1 MVDRTNGSY
10 RAYATYGLRKD
21 RARTGQEHRIVAW
34 RRVSIDFPP
43 SVFILVSVHPSQ
55 TGTPEKSEVLKQTFE
70 LINAQL
76 YAVEERIRG
85 QARAFDPAV
94 EGYVAYAVE
103 SNGKRLR
110 PALALLAG
118 GATGDISASH
128 LDLAVVVELIHA
140 ATLVHD
146 DILDGAD
153 KRRGQPTA
161 NAKWGNAISV
171 LLGDCLFAHALKIST
186 SFQNGEVG
194 RRIAQAAS
202 EVCSGEI
209 IQTQRRFDLKLSV
222 PDYYKIIEMKTGA
235 LFAVATELGAFLNEA
250 EPEVIG
256 NLRKFGLRLG
266 AAYQVYD
273 DVLDLAGE
281 ERIAGK
287 TLGSDLRKGKLT
299 LPILHLLQVSDA
311 EERHRLCEI
320 ILNGDE
326 AKIGQLITRAIEAGA
341 LKFAIATGRRM
352 VREAQEQLRIVPANK
367 YRDALGGLCTTLDEM
382 ILRLVD

>member
-1 MVDRTNGSY
+1 MKNFTKLENTTDTMDKTQ
-10 RAYATYGLRKD
+10 AL
-21 RARTGQEHRIVAW
+21 
-34 RRVSIDFPP
+34 
-43 SVFILVSVHPSQ
+43 
-55 TGTPEKSEVLKQTFE
+55 KSTFE

-76 YAVEERIRG
+76 YSVEERIRQ

-103 SNGKRLR
+103 SHGKRLR

-118 GATGDISASH
+118 GATGNINSSH
-128 LDLAVVVELIHA
+128 FDLAVILELIHA

-171 LLGDCLFAHALKIST
+171 LLGDCLFAHALKLST
-186 SFQNGEVG
+186 SFQNGEIS
-194 RRIAQAAS
+194 RRIAHAAS

-222 PDYYKIIEMKTGA
+222 PDYYKIIEMKTAA
-235 LFAVATELGAFLNEA
+235 LFAAACELGALINEA
-250 EPEVIG
+250 APEVIDA
-256 NLRKFGLRLG
+256 LRIFGLQLG
-266 AAYQVYD
+266 TAYQIYD
-273 DVLDLAGE
+273 DVLDLAGDE
-281 ERIAGK
+281 AKAGK

-299 LPILHLLQVSDA
+299 LPVLHLLQISDEA
-311 EERHRLCEI
+311 ERHRLSEI

-326 AKIGQLITRAIEAGA
+326 ADIMALAEKAIAAGA
-341 LKFAIATGRRM
+341 VKSAIATGRKM
-352 VREAQEQLRIVPANK
+352 LREAENRLQIIPENK
-367 YRDALGGLCTTLDEM
+367 YREALSGLVTTLDRM
-382 ILRLVD
+382 IGQFVV